1 MPNDDVVKPPNR
13 EMQQERG
20 VLIPRVFNF
29 ANGKYGNLPRDDNIG
44 LDTYKA
50 MLNDSQVKAGVEVVK
65 LATIGSG
72 WEFNFPYQEDPEKGD
87 EILWFIR
94 SVFGG
99 INKNHG
105 LRSDMFQVFNEVLSA
120 LWAGFSVT
128 EKVWGK
134 DEKGRWIIKKYKVL
148 PPETLKFNI
157 NKQGQLSPTAAV
169 EQSYLVQDDV
179 KLPARKVNI
188 FIVNPKFGSPWG
200 ESILKPVYNNWYVK
214 DWMVKFHA
222 SYMENLGSPIL
233 IGKTNRDTVTMNNA
247 LQEAR
252 NSSVITLSENEE
264 VDLLNAGG
272 SGEDFEAAI
281 RYHDAQIMRG
291 MLVPSLLIGQ
301 DEAMGSR
308 ALSEIHFEMFKLSR
322 IGALQQQLRTWI
334 NNDIREMV
342 RLNFGDFDMYPE
354 LTFKSWSRSDQQ
366 RLSSMIVDLVN
377 AQVVTPNEAWIREFL
392 ELPDAGEDYDP
403 KAFPDASSNS
413 PTRMPEDRE
422 VPPQVR
428 EPGEDGDRDQ
438 LEELETFKP
447 PAGAKNNAKK
457 ALRWKE
463 EHGSEVKAMTP
474 TGWARARQL
483 ASGKPISRK
492 TVGRMAAFNRHR
504 KNAKV
509 DPKYK
514 SEPWKD
520 NGYVAWLGWG
530 GTTGINWAMGVMDR
544 INNQQLNKGPMED
557 YVFVDKE
564 MAIQKSI
571 EIGFE
576 GRVHGS
582 ILGDGTQVWTP
593 GTEEEFFRWY
603 DEDEDEEYGY
613 KDDEEEYYELDRF
626 PTVEEAKAR
635 ADEIG
640 CVGTHSHI
648 DEETGETY
656 YMPCENHDDYDR
668 AIAEYEH
675 RPGHKKK
682 KKYYEQFSQRAEDD
696 YPDINAELQR
706 KIMVSFEDSS
716 FASPSYFDRKEVHPV
731 LAIILTR
738 GGVALS
744 DTERKALE
752 LRESMLSNTTNA
764 AKINYYLGVCSDD
777 GTVRLAN
784 E

>member
-1 MPNDDVVKPPNR
+1 MAEDEVRAPNR
-13 EMQQERG
+13 EMQRDRG

-29 ANGKYGNLPRDDNIG
+29 NNGNYGNLPRDDNIG
-44 LDTYKA
+44 LDTYKS
-50 MLNDSQVKAGVEVVK
+50 MMKDSQVKAGIEVVR

-72 WEFNFPYQEDPEKGD
+72 WEFNFPYQEDPDKAN
-87 EILWFIR
+87 EILMFIR
-94 SVFGG
+94 GVFGG
-99 INKNHG
+99 MNKSHG

-134 DEKGRWIIKKYKVL
+134 DDKGRWVIKKYKVL
-148 PPETLKFNI
+148 PPETIKFNI
-157 NKQGQLSPTAAV
+157 NKQGVLSPTEAV
-169 EQSYLVQDDV
+169 EQSYLVRDNI

-188 FIVNPKFGSPWG
+188 FIVNPNFGSPWG

-252 NSSVITLSENEE
+252 NSSVITLSENED

-272 SGEDFEAAI
+272 SGGDFEDAI

-291 MLVPSLLIGQ
+291 MLVPSLLVGQ

-308 ALSEIHFEMFKLSR
+308 ALSEVHFEMFKLSR

-342 RLNFGDFDMYPE
+342 RLNFGEFDFYPE

-403 KAFPDASSNS
+403 KAWSDTSTVS
-413 PTRMPEDRE
+413 PTRQPEDRE

-428 EPGEDGDRDQ
+428 EPGEGGDREQ
-438 LEELETFKP
+438 LETYQP
-447 PAGAKNNAKK
+447 PVGAKNNAKK

-463 EHGSEVKAMTP
+463 EHGSEVKAMTA

-492 TVGRMAAFNRHR
+492 TLGRMAAFNRHR
-504 KNAKV
+504 KNSKV

-530 GTTGINWAMGVMDR
+530 GTTGINWAM
-544 INNQQLNKGPMED
+544 NKMKTVDNTALVRGPMED
-557 YVFVDKE
+557 YVFIDKD
-564 MAIQKSI
+564 MAIAISE
-571 EIGFE
+571 EIGME
-576 GRVHGS
+576 GRVHKS
-582 ILGDGTQVWTP
+582 ILGDGTVAWIP
-593 GTEEEFFRWY
+593 GGTEEEFFKWY
-603 DEDEDEEYGY
+603 DSEPEYPLEQFADEYAT
-613 KDDEEEYYELDRF
+613 EEEAQ
-626 PTVEEAKAR
+626 TR

-640 CVGTHSHI
+640 CVGTHYHDTPDGRI
-648 DEETGETY
+648 
-656 YMPCENHDDYDR
+656 YMPCETHEAYDE
-668 AIAEYEH
+668 AIGDLATY
-675 RPGHKKK
+675 PKKKKKKK
-682 KKYYEQFSQRAEDD
+682 KKYYTKFSQLAEDD

-706 KIMVSFEDSS
+706 EIIASFSDSKY
-716 FASPSYFDRKEVHPV
+716 AAPEYFDRKKVNRT

-752 LRESMLSNTTNA
+752 LREMTLSQTTDA
-764 AKINYYLGVCSDD
+764 DEIAFCLGVIGVD
-777 GTVRLAN
+777 GTIRLAN
-784 E
+784 D